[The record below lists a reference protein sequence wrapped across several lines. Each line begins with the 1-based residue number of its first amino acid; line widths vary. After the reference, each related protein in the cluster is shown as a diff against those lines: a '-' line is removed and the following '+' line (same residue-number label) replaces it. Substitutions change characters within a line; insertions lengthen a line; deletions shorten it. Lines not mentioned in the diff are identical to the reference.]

1 VAVPP
6 AGTMA
11 NDSINTDI
19 LHTQTMDYTSKT
31 VVTAVIVREWRPLL
45 EIFGNDGFFLCEIE
59 RNQRSYF
66 NVFINLSLLY

>member
-1 VAVPP
+1 LGIKKKITENILHFIQQLQMAVPP

-31 VVTAVIVREWRPLL
+31 LVTPVIVREWRPLL
-45 EIFGNDGFFLCEIE
+45 EIFGN
-59 RNQRSYF
+59 
-66 NVFINLSLLY
+66 